1 MIFFLTF
8 FFRGQRWGLVAAIKQ
23 SIRVQNKYWLLV
35 CIAFWLSKS
44 KYPSRDLTPSSL
56 RSWKHLKNNNNKKGK
71 KGVNVEVVGKKSE
84 MYNYCEWR
92 VCGYFQKL
100 YELCSN
106 TRKGRKYQYMCPQ
119 KGILWWAYT
128 YILSFI
134 IWFFYNFLNIIVDYT
149 TDWQYCPAKLED
161 DAEACSGGPSPAHL
175 KAVVGIPTVLENKVV
190 AEEKATE
197 HGGYFCLL
205 ISVRN

>member
-1 MIFFLTF
+1 M
-8 FFRGQRWGLVAAIKQ
+8 
-23 SIRVQNKYWLLV
+23 
-35 CIAFWLSKS
+35 
-44 KYPSRDLTPSSL
+44 
-56 RSWKHLKNNNNKKGK
+56 
-71 KGVNVEVVGKKSE
+71 NVEVVGKKSE

-128 YILSFI
+128 YILPFILYDSFTI
-134 IWFFYNFLNIIVDYT
+134 SSILLLIALLIGNIA
-149 TDWQYCPAKLED
+149 PAKLE

-175 KAVVGIPTVLENKVV
+175 KAVVGIPTVLEKQ
-190 AEEKATE
+190 
-197 HGGYFCLL
+197 
-205 ISVRN
+205 S